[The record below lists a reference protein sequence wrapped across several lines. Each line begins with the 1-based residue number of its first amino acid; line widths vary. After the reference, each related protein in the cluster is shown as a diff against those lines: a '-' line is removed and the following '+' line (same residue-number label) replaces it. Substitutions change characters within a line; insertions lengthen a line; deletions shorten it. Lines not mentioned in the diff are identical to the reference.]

1 MPAPRYSLTH
11 SLTHPLAHSL
21 ARSLTPSLTHSLKW
35 TEDAA
40 TTIIVHCGPQLAHSL
55 TRALTRS
62 LTRLLQSREKLL
74 EEAKRLADL
83 QKRRELQAAGIDM
96 AVRRRTRG
104 IDHGKEVA
112 FAHRPAPGFFDTAE
126 EDRRLRE
133 AREGGAGAF
142 RPVTVAELEGP
153 RRRDVEARLQKIDIA
168 KEKMRERRDA
178 PGE

>member
-1 MPAPRYSLTH
+1 
-11 SLTHPLAHSL
+11 
-21 ARSLTPSLTHSLKW
+21 
-35 TEDAA
+35 
-40 TTIIVHCGPQLAHSL
+40 
-55 TRALTRS
+55 
-62 LTRLLQSREKLL
+62 
-74 EEAKRLADL
+74 
-83 QKRRELQAAGIDM
+83 M

-153 RRRDVEARLQKIDIA
+153 RRRDVEERLQKIDIA

-178 PGE
+178 PGALAHNLGMNDPEAVERRSRLRLPAPQVSDAELYEIARMSEAASAARRRRPRGRR